1 MEEGWLRS
9 HVLKVSACLRLGIA
23 ALTEQYL
30 VSALDAGVKL
40 RPTEEE
46 LKAIGPAFKQKWEE
60 YYVGVPDKP
69 VMWIGP
75 VSMWGGPSGFSRSAA
90 YFPP

>member
-1 MEEGWLRS
+1 MEEGWFRP
-9 HVLKVSACLRLGIA
+9 HVVQVSLRLLCA
-23 ALTEQYL
+23 CACVSEAPFA
-30 VSALDAGVKL
+30 SALDAGVKL

-75 VSMWGGPSGFSRSAA
+75 VSM
-90 YFPP
+90 